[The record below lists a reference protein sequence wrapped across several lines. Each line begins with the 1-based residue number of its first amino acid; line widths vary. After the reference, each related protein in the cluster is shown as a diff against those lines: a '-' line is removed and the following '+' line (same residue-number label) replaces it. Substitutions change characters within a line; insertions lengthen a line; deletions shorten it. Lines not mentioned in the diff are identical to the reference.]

1 MAAGRNQPSVISGSG
16 ELFGWYSNLRN
27 RNPDLHNARCS
38 VLLLLPVCFARC
50 AISVRQGPGLVVALV
65 WVFVVKKKNSPFLV
79 RAAQQVLVMIANR
92 LTQERRKPRC
102 RNGRREDRAFTQC
115 AVVGLCACGSVAP

>member
-1 MAAGRNQPSVISGSG
+1 MAVGRNQPSVISGSG

-27 RNPDLHNARCS
+27 RNPDLHNARS

-50 AISVRQGPGLVVALV
+50 AISVRQDPGLVVALV
-65 WVFVVKKKNSPFLV
+65 WIFVVKKENSPFLV
-79 RAAQQVLVMIANR
+79 GR
-92 LTQERRKPRC
+92 LSKKKPRC

>member
-1 MAAGRNQPSVISGSG
+1 MTSTADVAVEHVAGGLYLSDHEHARYLRASMAAGRNQPSVLSGSG

-27 RNPDLHNARCS
+27 RNPDLHNARS

-65 WVFVVKKKNSPFLV
+65 
-79 RAAQQVLVMIANR
+79 
-92 LTQERRKPRC
+92 
-102 RNGRREDRAFTQC
+102 
-115 AVVGLCACGSVAP
+115 